1 MYLVV
6 GLGNPGKQYRGTRH
20 NIGFETIDYICNS
33 KGIKLDKSKFNTLYG
48 EYKINNEKILIA
60 KPLTYMN
67 NSGIAIMEI
76 AKYYKIPSENIIV
89 IYDDIDLL
97 PGKLRIRPNGSAGTH
112 NGMKSILYHL
122 QSDTFPRIRV
132 GIGRNIIMD
141 LADYVL
147 QKFSTEEKNTLQEIV
162 KIAASA
168 VDEIIINGT
177 EAAMN
182 KYNIN

>member
-6 GLGNPGKQYRGTRH
+6 GLGNPGKQYEDTRH
-20 NIGFETIDYICNS
+20 NIGFEIVDLICLN
-33 KGIKLDKSKFNTLYG
+33 KNIKLDKSKFNALYG
-48 EYKINNEKILIA
+48 EYKLNDEKILIA

-67 NSGIAIMEI
+67 NSGIAIMNI
-76 AKYYKIPSENIIV
+76 TNYYKIPLENIII

-97 PGKLRIRPNGSAGTH
+97 PGKLRIRPYGSSGTH
-112 NGMKSILYHL
+112 NGMKSIIYHL
-122 QSDTFPRIRV
+122 QSDIFPRIRI
-132 GIGRNIIMD
+132 GIGRNQVMD

-147 QKFSTEEKNTLQEIV
+147 QKFSKEEKDSLKDIV
-162 KIAASA
+162 KIAANA
-168 VDEIIINGT
+168 VDEIIINGA